1 MEGERSFF
9 LLLVTVCFDRKSP
22 LWMTG
27 SSFTYHFLPR
37 VSLHSNHNNISR
49 LHWRHLFAA
58 SPLVPLP
65 FMFSSSPSRLRESTT
80 YSPVRQSIED
90 DVNVI
95 TIPTP
100 KQHGFLLSAQAS
112 NCRSAGR
119 PASVHVFKFAM
130 SHSCRNRAASETKYP
145 APGAECRLGSKDG
158 HQVQL
163 HSGMQHSWPRPYF
176 SPPGTSPCS

>member
-1 MEGERSFF
+1 MDDRLFLYLSLPAQSFPSF
-9 LLLVTVCFDRKSP
+9 QSQQHLSSP
-22 LWMTG
+22 LET
-27 SSFTYHFLPR
+27 SFCR
-37 VSLHSNHNNISR
+37 
-49 LHWRHLFAA
+49 FAA